1 MSKKRKKEK
10 NVKVKTNKVRK
21 KNKAKFSLFA
31 LLTGISV
38 IPLVIAVAIVSV
50 LSLRITKTNME
61 ESIKST
67 LYVAANNLANHCKEN
82 QITAMNASG
91 YYDYLDSLKE
101 KNIEMAIL
109 AEGVP
114 CTTSIKNENDYRIR
128 EIVFQIDIYANEE
141 TLQNGYFEENVAID
155 GKTYYGYCLPILMGG
170 ETVAVAFAG
179 QQTNLVTDAV
189 NEIVIGLLLT
199 AVVLVVLFAVVALL
213 CSKGLLKSFG
223 AVEKRI
229 VTLSQGILSAQ
240 GNQKSAIK
248 EMDALL
254 DKTGFM
260 QENLS
265 EVIGGVKGMTGKLVN
280 SVEEIAKSGE
290 SSSNRAKQITFAA
303 EELATSTSVMAENV
317 QDINMQ
323 MQEIGVCVNDI
334 SGSVDL
340 LTENAAEIQSVNVET
355 KEELNSI
362 IDSNRRFVDEI
373 EVITSQIRETN
384 ASIAGIN
391 QAVELILDI
400 SSNTSLLSLNAS
412 IEAARAGEAG
422 RGFSVVAEEIR
433 RLSEQSAEGAE
444 GIRNLAT
451 QMIRMSEKSVEL
463 IGGVRSMILEEQ
475 EKIQNAQKKYD
486 VLSEDIGR
494 SVEEIH
500 AIAKKTE
507 HLTVYKEKVIVNI
520 EGLSAISEEN
530 AAGSEEVNANIS
542 EIISEVQN
550 VNDLCRDMNDMTK
563 TLEQSVSYFKE

>member
-1 MSKKRKKEK
+1 MS
-10 NVKVKTNKVRK
+10 KVRK
-21 KNKAKFSLFA
+21 KRNAGKAKFSLFA

-50 LSLRITKTNME
+50 LSLGITKNNME
-61 ESIKST
+61 ESIKNT
-67 LYVAANNLANHCKEN
+67 LYVASNNLANHCKEN
-82 QITAMNASG
+82 KITAMNASG

-101 KNIEMAIL
+101 NHIEMAIL

-128 EIVFQIDIYANEE
+128 EIQFQIDIYADEE
-141 TLQNGYFEENVAID
+141 TLQNGYYEENVEID
-155 GKTYYGYCLPILMGG
+155 GNLYYAYCMPIRMDG

-179 QQTNLVTDAV
+179 QQVTVVTDAV
-189 NEIVIGLLLT
+189 NEIVISLLVT
-199 AVVLVVLFAVVALL
+199 AVVLIALFAVVALL

-223 AVEKRI
+223 AVEHSI
-229 VTLSQGILSAQ
+229 VTLSQGDLSAQ
-240 GNQKSAIK
+240 GKCKSAIK
-248 EMDALL
+248 EIAVLL
-254 DKTGFM
+254 ERTGSM

-265 EVIGGVKGMTGKLVN
+265 GVIGGVKGMTRKLVD
-280 SVEEIAKSGE
+280 SVEEIAKSGA
-290 SSSNRAKQITFAA
+290 SSSSRAKQITFAA
-303 EELATSTSVMAENV
+303 EELAASTGVMAENV
-317 QDINMQ
+317 QDISSQ
-323 MQEIGVCVNDI
+323 MQEIGTCVNDI
-334 SGSVDL
+334 SESVEL
-340 LTENAAEIQSVNVET
+340 LAENAVGIQSVNVET

-362 IDSNRRFVDEI
+362 IESNREFVERI
-373 EVITSQIRETN
+373 GTITSQIQETN

-444 GIRNLAT
+444 SIRRLAV
-451 QMIRMSEKSVEL
+451 QMIRMSEESVKL
-463 IGGVRSMILEEQ
+463 IGGVQSMILEEQ
-475 EKIQNAQKKYD
+475 EKILNTQKKYD
-486 VLSEDIGR
+486 VLSADIGR
-494 SVEEIH
+494 SVEEIR
-500 AIAKKTE
+500 AIAEKTE
-507 HLTVYKEKVIVNI
+507 NLTVYKEKVIGNI